1 MCDCPRDRLCDL
13 CFQGAWENL
22 RGVAATRG
30 EVWADD
36 VARRV
41 RTRRPWPAYGGRTA
55 AIARRKVADMT
66 RDPRLLEDLAI
77 ELASWAARR
86 WAAVIQEN
94 R

>member
-1 MCDCPRDRLCDL
+1 MCNCPRDRLCDL
-13 CFQGAWENL
+13 CYQGAWDNL

-41 RTRRPWPAYGGRTA
+41 RTLQAWPRFAGRTA
-55 AIARRKVADMT
+55 AIARGKVEDMT
-66 RDPRLLEDLAI
+66 RDPRLREDLAI

-86 WAAVIQEN
+86 WATLQEN